1 MEWKP
6 DKHAEQP
13 VYKQI
18 AAHLEHEI
26 VSGALPPGAPLPPER
41 TLARQY
47 GVNRGTVSA
56 AYEEL
61 RAAGLIQSLQGSG
74 TWVSRHLWGVQKVP
88 NWHQYTTG
96 GAFLPAL
103 PIVRRIREAGWN
115 PAIINLAKADLATAM
130 LPTLGFERLPGGKLD
145 AIELGYVH
153 PKGEQHLR
161 EAVSAHLR
169 THYGIAVSPEEIL
182 ITSGAQQALHLISL
196 CLLAPGDAVAME
208 GPSYTYSLPLFASAG
223 LRLYRLPMD
232 ADGVIPDEMRTLYK
246 KHRIRMVFLNPT
258 FHNPTGTVL
267 SESRRRQL
275 LAVCRELRI
284 PVVEDDAYG
293 ALALDG
299 AKRPPLPLKALDTG
313 DSVLYVG
320 SLSKTIASGLRIG
333 WLAGPRAVIERLA
346 DAKQQMDYGTS
357 SVSQQLA
364 RLALEGGLWER
375 QMERLRPFLTA
386 QRDRMLA
393 ALDTHLRK
401 EASWNVPAGSC
412 HIWCRLNTPVDGRD
426 LLEAAIRA
434 GVVMT
439 PGEVFGAEP
448 GWMRLTYS
456 WESSEALEE
465 GIRRLAEAIKM
476 AEPGRKRT
484 GSVWRSPV
492 RDG

>member
-1 MEWKP
+1 MDWKP
-6 DKHAEQP
+6 DKHAEMP

-18 AAHLEHEI
+18 AAHLEREI

-103 PIVRRIREAGWN
+103 PLVRRIREAGWN
-115 PAIINLAKADLATAM
+115 PAIINLAKAELATEM
-130 LPTLGFERLPGGKLD
+130 IPTLEFERLTGGKME
-145 AIELGYVH
+145 AIDLGYVH
-153 PKGEQHLR
+153 PKGEPQLR

-169 THYGIAVSPEEIL
+169 THYGIAVSSEEIL
-182 ITSGAQQALHLISL
+182 ITSG
-196 CLLAPGDAVAME
+196 DAIAME

-223 LRLYRLPMD
+223 LRLYQLPMD
-232 ADGVIPDEMRTLYK
+232 ADGVIPDEMWTLYK

-267 SESRRRQL
+267 SEARRRQL
-275 LAVCRELRI
+275 LTVCRELRI

-293 ALALDG
+293 ALALDED
-299 AKRPPLPLKALDTG
+299 KRPPLPLKALDSG

-333 WLAGPRAVIERLA
+333 WLVGPRAVIERLA

-393 ALDTHLRK
+393 ALDTHLRQ

-412 HIWCRLNTPVDGRD
+412 HIWCRLNTPIDGLD
-426 LLEAAIRA
+426 LLEAAIQA
-434 GVVMT
+434 GVLMT

-465 GIRRLAEAIKM
+465 GIRRLAGAIKK
-476 AEPGRKRT
+476 AA
-484 GSVWRSPV
+484 PV
-492 RDG
+492 RLSPCR